1 MITAQE
7 LKQLILVRL
16 ESMPDTIRISVGSEG
31 KELSKEDLV
40 EHVKKE
46 DSLGKMF
53 IEMQLKYLRTMK
65 TGF

>member
-7 LKQLILVRL
+7 LKQLVLVRL
-16 ESMPDTIRISVGSEG
+16 ESMPDTIRISVGSER

-46 DSLGKMF
+46 DSLGKMI

>member
-7 LKQLILVRL
+7 LKQLVLVRL
-16 ESMPDTIRISVGSEG
+16 ESMPDTIRISVGAEG

-46 DSLGKMF
+46 DALGKMI
-53 IEMQLKYLRTMK
+53 IEMQLKYLRAMK

>member
-7 LKQLILVRL
+7 LKQLVLVRL

-46 DSLGKMF
+46 DSLGKMI